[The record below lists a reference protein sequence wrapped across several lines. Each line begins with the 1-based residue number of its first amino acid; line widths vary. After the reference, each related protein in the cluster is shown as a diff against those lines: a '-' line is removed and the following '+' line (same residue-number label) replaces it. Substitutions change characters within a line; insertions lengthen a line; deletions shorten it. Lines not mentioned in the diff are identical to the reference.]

1 MRSSSSQVG
10 PAVPST
16 LSEECD
22 QQLAVVAW
30 ARAFFAKCGGI
41 GKGAL
46 YRAPWVA
53 RLVICLLTATKNSA
67 PGLSVSGGF
76 PMGDPGP
83 TVMAYAAAYPDKGQ
97 HLVKMCGAIFGAGK
111 SSEVK
116 IGALCRELGLHKP
129 MYAAMWACV
138 AGKVAKKWG

>member
-1 MRSSSSQVG
+1 MLSPSSQAG

-22 QQLAVVAW
+22 QQLAVVKW
-30 ARAFFAKCGGI
+30 ACAFFRKCGGM
-41 GKGAL
+41 GDGAL

-53 RLVICLLTATKNSA
+53 RIVICLLTATQNYA

-76 PMGDPGP
+76 PVGDPGP
-83 TVMAYAAAYPDKGQ
+83 TVKAYAAAYPDKGQ
-97 HLVKMCGAIFGAGK
+97 HLVGICDAVFGVGK

-116 IGALCRELGLHKP
+116 IGALCKELGLHKP
-129 MYAAMWACV
+129 MYATMWACV